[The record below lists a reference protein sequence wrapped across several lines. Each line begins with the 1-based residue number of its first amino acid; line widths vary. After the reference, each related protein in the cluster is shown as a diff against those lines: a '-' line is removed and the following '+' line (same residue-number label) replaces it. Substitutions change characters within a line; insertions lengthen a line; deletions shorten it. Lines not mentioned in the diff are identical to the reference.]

1 MKKRIKMAIVLSKVK
16 KLAKTGELTKL
27 QFSKALEVAE
37 KARKSKDAYIR
48 SMAADLVAYLLLA
61 EKGLK

>member
-1 MKKRIKMAIVLSKVK
+1 MKKTIKMMIILSKVK
-16 KLAKTGELTKL
+16 KLVKTGELTRF

-37 KARKSKDAYIR
+37 KASKSKDAYIR